1 MADRMDVINKIK
13 GKAVLAPMLAT
24 TDIPF
29 RAVCRDFGAALTF
42 TEMVSAAGILR
53 AASHS
58 YRNAVFTP
66 DEHPIGIQLV
76 AAHPDDAAAAIR
88 ELLPL
93 KPDLFDINCGCP
105 NERICE
111 AGAGARILDDLPR
124 LTRVIRAA
132 ADASSVPVSVK
143 LRMRGNDTRQTA
155 RDVVRAAE
163 DGGAAL
169 ITLHARTR
177 STPYDVAAR
186 WDCIRDAVDT
196 VAVPIVG
203 NGDIFSSADARR
215 MMRETGCVA
224 VMVARGCLGT
234 PWIFRDISEDS
245 DCGITDH
252 APDAAAMRT
261 LVTSHLENLLGEYGA
276 IRALPRLRKHALWYA
291 RHFDGAA
298 NLRWELFA
306 GDDSGMLI
314 AAVRRFFSDDRR
326 RMAADDPLLLGTEQR
341 FRDRVLY
348 WMTQPVVTE
357 G

>member
-1 MADRMDVINKIK
+1 MADRTDIINKIK

-29 RAVCRDFGAALTF
+29 RAVCREFGAALTF
-42 TEMVSAAGILR
+42 TEMVSAVGILR

-66 DEHPIGIQLV
+66 DEHPIGVQLV
-76 AAHPDDAAAAIR
+76 ASEPDDAAAAVR

-111 AGAGARILDDLPR
+111 AGAGAQLLDDLPR
-124 LTRVIRAA
+124 LTRVVRAA
-132 ADASSVPVSVK
+132 ADASAVPVSVK
-143 LRMRGNDTRQTA
+143 LRMRGNDSRQTV

-169 ITLHARTR
+169 ITVHARTR

-186 WDCIRDAVDT
+186 WDSIGEAVG
-196 VAVPIVG
+196 AVSVPVIG
-203 NGDIFSSADARR
+203 NGDVFSSADARR
-215 MMRETGCVA
+215 MMRETGCIA
-224 VMVARGCLGT
+224 VMIARGCLGT
-234 PWIFRDISEDS
+234 PWIFRDIVS
-245 DCGITDH
+245 DAECDIAAN
-252 APDAAAMRT
+252 APDSAAMRG
-261 LVTSHLENLLGEYGA
+261 LVTAHLESLLAEFGA
-276 IRALPRLRKHALWYA
+276 VRALPRLRKHALWYA
-291 RHFDGAA
+291 RDFEGAA
-298 NLRWELFA
+298 DLRWELFA

-314 AAVRRFFSDDRR
+314 AAVRRFFGDDRR
-326 RMAADDPLLLGTEQR
+326 RMAADDPLRAVTERR

-348 WMTQPVVTE
+348 WTMQPMQAE